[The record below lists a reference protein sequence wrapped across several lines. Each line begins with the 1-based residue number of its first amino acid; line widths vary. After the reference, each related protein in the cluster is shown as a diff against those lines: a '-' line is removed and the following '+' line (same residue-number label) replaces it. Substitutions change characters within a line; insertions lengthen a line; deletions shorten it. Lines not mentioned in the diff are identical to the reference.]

1 MSVLVTVV
9 LTLALGTGILSC
21 TGDNGFEEQ
30 EMTPEELPGGG
41 NGSDDGDAPDFDPI
55 ITGWDGR
62 KPMMRQWI
70 LSAQMKIFIGKRTG
84 SGAAK
89 P

>member
-1 MSVLVTVV
+1 MRYCMKRMSVLVTVV

-21 TGDNGFEEQ
+21 TGDNSEEQ

-55 ITGWDGR
+55 R

-89 P
+89 Q